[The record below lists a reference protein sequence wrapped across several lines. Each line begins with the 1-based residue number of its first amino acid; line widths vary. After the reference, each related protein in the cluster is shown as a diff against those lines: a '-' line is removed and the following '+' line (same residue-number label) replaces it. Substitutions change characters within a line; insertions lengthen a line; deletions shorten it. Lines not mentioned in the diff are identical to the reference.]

1 MQEKSDI
8 IRRLLRRNMLQTNL
22 QSAPNKIDNQG
33 PFEIAVAIST
43 DHLHGPTG
51 REQFVED
58 PFRANIA
65 EMPDFI
71 GIACQ
76 GRQYLRKLI
85 VRIGENEYAPRFFH
99 LIESRTKATG
109 FHKARRS

>member
-51 REQFVED
+51 RAQFVED
-58 PFRANIA
+58 PFRTNIA
-65 EMPDFI
+65 EMTNLIRVSRQDRDFLGQTIVCI
-71 GIACQ
+71 GQNKNAQ
-76 GRQYLRKLI
+76 WLGHLLNRELR
-85 VRIGENEYAPRFFH
+85 G
-99 LIESRTKATG
+99 
-109 FHKARRS
+109 